1 MNRIP
6 DTHRSAVVEIINQT
20 KSSLSQKR
28 ALLLRKGLLRST
40 TDELEI
46 LSEIGEPCESR
57 SIQFI
62 CLIEQMRTL
71 GT

>member
-1 MNRIP
+1 LWYTDALLVIELVMNRIP

-46 LSEIGEPCESR
+46 LSEIGES
-57 SIQFI
+57 SSFV
-62 CLIEQMRTL
+62 
-71 GT
+71 

>member
-1 MNRIP
+1 MEPVIELAMKRIP
-6 DTHRSAVVEIINQT
+6 DTHRSTVVEIINQT

-46 LSEIGEPCESR
+46 LSEIGE
-57 SIQFI
+57 
-62 CLIEQMRTL
+62 
-71 GT
+71 

>member
-20 KSSLSQKR
+20 KSSLLQKR

-46 LSEIGEPCESR
+46 LSEIGES
-57 SIQFI
+57 SSFV
-62 CLIEQMRTL
+62 
-71 GT
+71 